1 MTPRTALS
9 IAGSDPSGGAGIQ
22 ADLKTFAAL
31 GVHGMAALAG
41 LTVQNTQGVR
51 AASPIDP
58 GFVVA
63 QVEAVLD
70 DIEVHATKLG
80 MLTNAGIAGAVGLM
94 GVEKRRRESW
104 DSAAAGASGWN
115 TVSVTILSMMSC
127 TTP

>member
-70 DIEVHATKLG
+70 DIEVHATKPVSYTHL
-80 MLTNAGIAGAVGLM
+80 MLP
-94 GVEKRRRESW
+94 
-104 DSAAAGASGWN
+104 
-115 TVSVTILSMMSC
+115 
-127 TTP
+127 TTSRV